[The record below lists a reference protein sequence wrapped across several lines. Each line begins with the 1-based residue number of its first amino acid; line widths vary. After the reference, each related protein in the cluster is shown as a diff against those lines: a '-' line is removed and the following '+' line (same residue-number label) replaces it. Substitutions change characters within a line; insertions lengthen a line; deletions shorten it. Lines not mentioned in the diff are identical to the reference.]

1 MIGESM
7 LSLKMV
13 GIIFGCWISILHLS
27 YGQED
32 TVEFNRDVRP
42 ILSDRCFLC
51 HGPDRASEEG
61 QATDLRLDDRASA
74 IEFDVFDFENP
85 AESELIARVTT
96 ADPDTKMPPPDSQ
109 KHSLSSAEVE
119 ILRAWIGAGANYEKH
134 WSYQA
139 PQRPELPEVP
149 AQADVFNAIDAFVV
163 ARAMRENRKPSAVAD
178 RSSLIRRVTFDLT
191 GLPPSVAEIEAFEN
205 DKSPLRVAYG
215 KVVDRLL
222 LSEHYGEQM
231 ARFWLDS
238 ARYAD
243 TSGYQYDRERKQWVW
258 RDWVINAFNTNMPF
272 DQFTVEQIAGDLLPE
287 ATDQTRLATGFNR
300 NHPITIEGGVVD
312 EEYRTEYVIDRVVT
326 ASTVWLGQTFT
337 CARCHD
343 HKYDPISQEDFYRF
357 YAFFNNVPER
367 GLNGFAPN
375 RVIASPLRAG
385 HDQLE
390 LRIAKLEGKLA
401 ELKAPVHQWES
412 DVRKQV
418 ANWEI
423 LPPVNVISSGGATPK
438 IMEDQSVLMVGKN
451 PVKDDYEFVFETE
464 QSVQAI
470 RLEAMVDPLLVNGS
484 ASRGFNG
491 NYVLSEFIVEAKSGD
506 GDSYEPVKIASASA
520 DYEQKRYTVDL
531 TIDGRVDA
539 TGWAVDG
546 NVRPENRVAIY
557 SLETPIPRG
566 TAVRIKMLHRYGG
579 SHQIGRFRVSASAT
593 APTVGP
599 LQDLLA
605 IDLANRSAE
614 QTNRLR
620 ELLVMRLGSEEM
632 REIVSELQ
640 IVRAELKKALVV
652 PATMVMQEMP
662 QPRPVYVLERGEY
675 DKPNKERP
683 VTPGVPSA
691 IGAIGVDGPQNRL
704 GLARWLVSSKQ
715 PLTARVTINRFW
727 QRLFGVGIVKTSED
741 FGAQGEYPS
750 HPDLLDWLAVEFMES
765 GWDVKAILKTMV
777 SSRTYMQSSRITEA
791 SFQWD
796 PENRFLTR
804 GPRVRLDAEE
814 IRDNSLAVSGLLDHK
829 IGGASVYP
837 YHPQGLW
844 MEVNNR
850 PGYSRAY
857 PHQTEAEQLLRRTLY
872 TFWKRTVPPPSMA
885 TFDAPSR
892 EYCVVRRSSTN
903 TPLQALVMLHD
914 PQFVEAA
921 RFLGKR
927 MLDSG
932 RPTIESKIAFGF
944 KCCTSREPAEAE
956 LKVLVQT
963 YYQRLEQYQA
973 DLSAADQTLG
983 VGGIKV
989 TVVKDRAEL
998 AALTQVARL
1007 LMNLSEFL
1015 TKG

>member
-1 MIGESM
+1 MP
-7 LSLKMV
+7 SLKTI
-13 GIIFGCWISILHLS
+13 GIILGCWISILQNS
-27 YGQED
+27 YGQDE
-32 TVEFNRDVRP
+32 TVVFNRDVRP

-51 HGPDRASEEG
+51 HGPDRASEQG
-61 QATDLRLDDRASA
+61 KATDLRLDDRASA
-74 IEFDVFDFENP
+74 IEFDVFDFDNP
-85 AESELIARVTT
+85 AGSELIARVTS
-96 ADPDTKMPPPDSQ
+96 ADPEAKMPPPESQ
-109 KHSLSSAEVE
+109 KHALSKAEVA
-119 ILRAWIGAGANYEKH
+119 ILSQWIGEGAKYERH
-134 WSYQA
+134 WSYRS
-139 PQRPELPEVP
+139 PRRPALPVIE
-149 AQADVFNAIDAFVV
+149 DSTSVFNAIDTFVV
-163 ARAMRENRKPSAVAD
+163 QRLKLENHEPSSVAS
-178 RSSLIRRVTFDLT
+178 RSALIRRVTFDLT
-191 GLPPSVAEIEAFEN
+191 GLPPSVSEIEAFEN
-205 DKSPLRVAYG
+205 DQAPLRIAYG

-222 LSEHYGEQM
+222 LSTHYGEQM

-272 DQFTVEQIAGDLLPE
+272 DQFTIEQIAGDLLPD

-343 HKYDPISQEDFYRF
+343 HKYDPVSQEDFYRF
-357 YAFFNNVPER
+357 FAFFNNVPER
-367 GLNGFAPN
+367 GLNGFTPN
-375 RVIASPLRAG
+375 LVVASPLDSARKKLSL
-385 HDQLE
+385 QIEELE
-390 LRIAKLEGKLA
+390 KKLA
-401 ELKAPVHQWES
+401 GLNVPVDQWES
-412 DVRKQV
+412 EIRKQV
-418 ANWEI
+418 AKWEI
-423 LPPVNVISSGGATPK
+423 LAPDKVVSAGGATPK
-438 IMEDQSVLMVGKN
+438 TMEDQSVLMVGKN
-451 PVKDDYEFVFETE
+451 PIKDDYEFIFKTE
-464 QSVQAI
+464 QAVKAI
-470 RLEAMVDPLLVNGS
+470 RLEAMVDPALVNGS

-491 NYVLSEFIVEAKSGD
+491 NYVLSEFIVEVQSGD
-506 GDSYEPVKIASASA
+506 RVSYEPVKIASANA
-520 DYEQKRYTVDL
+520 DYEQNRYTVDL

-546 NVRPENRVAIY
+546 NTRPDNRVATY
-557 SLETPIPRG
+557 SLEKPITPG

-579 SHQIGRFRVSASAT
+579 SHQIGRFRISASKT

-599 LQDLLA
+599 LEDLLA
-605 IDLANRSAE
+605 IDLANRSVD

-620 ELLVMRLGSEEM
+620 DLLVMRFGSEEA
-632 REIVSELQ
+632 RQIVTELRF
-640 IVRAELKKALVV
+640 VRAELKKSLIV

-675 DKPNKERP
+675 DKPDKERP
-683 VTPGVPSA
+683 VSPGVPSA
-691 IGAIGVDGPQNRL
+691 IGMLDVDGPKNRL
-704 GLARWLVSSKQ
+704 GLAQWLVSAEQ
-715 PLTARVTINRFW
+715 PLTARVTVNRFW

-750 HPDLLDWLAVEFMES
+750 HPDLLDWLSVEFMES
-765 GWDVKAILKTMV
+765 GWDVKSILKTMV
-777 SSRTYMQSSRITEA
+777 SSRTYMQSSRITEVN
-791 SFQWD
+791 FRRD
-796 PENRFLTR
+796 PENRFLAR

-814 IRDNSLAVSGLLDHK
+814 IRDNALSVSGLLNVK

-850 PGYSRAY
+850 PGLSRSY
-857 PHQTEAEQLLRRTLY
+857 PHQTQADQLHRRTLY

-927 MLDSG
+927 MLDSNQAS
-932 RPTIESKIAFGF
+932 IESRIAFGF
-944 KCCTSREPAEAE
+944 KCCTSREPTEEE
-956 LKVLVQT
+956 LKILVAT
-963 YYQRLEQYQA
+963 YRQRLDQYRA
-973 DLSAADQTLG
+973 DSSAAEQAIG
-983 VGGIKV
+983 VGGIKITAGTAV
-989 TVVKDRAEL
+989 AEL
-998 AALTQVARL
+998 AALTQVARM

>member
-1 MIGESM
+1 M
-7 LSLKMV
+7 LSLKIV
-13 GIIFGCWISILHLS
+13 GLIFCCWISIPYLS
-27 YGQED
+27 CAQD
-32 TVEFNRDVRP
+32 RTVEFNRDVRP
-42 ILSDRCFLC
+42 ILSDRCYLC
-51 HGPDRASEEG
+51 HGPDRTSEESK
-61 QATDLRLDDRASA
+61 ATNLRLDDRVSA
-74 IEFDVFDFENP
+74 IEFGVFDFEN
-85 AESELIARVTT
+85 SSDSKLIARVTT

-109 KHSLSSAEVE
+109 KHSLSDSEIE
-119 ILRAWIGAGANYEKH
+119 ILRAWIEEGANYEQH
-134 WSYQA
+134 WSYQS
-139 PQRPELPEVP
+139 PRRPETPRIGD
-149 AQADVFNAIDAFVV
+149 QSQVFNPIDAFV
-163 ARAMRENRKPSAVAD
+163 AKRLMEQNREPSELAD

-205 DKSPLRVAYG
+205 DAAPLRIAYG

-222 LSEHYGEQM
+222 ASEHYGEQM

-238 ARYAD
+238 SRYAD

-272 DQFTVEQIAGDLLPE
+272 DQFTIEQIAGDLLPE

-343 HKYDPISQEDFYRF
+343 HKYDPISQKDFYRF

-367 GLNGFAPN
+367 GLNGFTPN
-375 RVIASPLRAG
+375 LVVASPLNKA
-385 HDQLE
+385 QKKLE
-390 LRIAKLEGKLA
+390 QRVRDFEGKLVDLNFPI
-401 ELKAPVHQWES
+401 EQWEK
-412 DVRKQV
+412 DMRKQV
-418 ANWEI
+418 AQWEI
-423 LPPVNVISSGGATPK
+423 STPDNITSAGGATPQ
-438 IMEDQSVLMVGKN
+438 ILEDQSVLMTGKN
-451 PVKDDYEFVFETE
+451 PVMDDYEFVFTTG
-464 QSVQAI
+464 QSVEAI
-470 RLEAMVDPLLVNGS
+470 RLEAMVDPALVNGS

-491 NYVLSEFIVEAKSGD
+491 NYVLSEFVVEVKSNE
-506 GDSYEPVKIASASA
+506 GDSFEAVKIASASA
-520 DYEQKRYTVDL
+520 DYEQNRYTIDL
-531 TIDGRVDA
+531 SIDGRIDT

-546 NVRPENRVAIY
+546 NTRPDNRVAMY
-557 SLETPIPRG
+557 NLESPIPPG
-566 TAVRIKMLHRYGG
+566 KTVRVRLLHRFGG
-579 SHQIGRFRVSASAT
+579 SHQIGRFRISVSAT
-593 APTVGP
+593 APLGGP
-599 LQDLLA
+599 LEDLLTVSPESRTV
-605 IDLANRSAE
+605 D
-614 QTNRLR
+614 QTKRLR
-620 ELLVMRLGSEEM
+620 ELLVMKYGS
-632 REIVSELQ
+632 RESRQLVKQLRA
-640 IVRAELKKALVV
+640 VRDELKKVSTV
-652 PATMVMQEMP
+652 PATMVMQEML

-675 DKPNKERP
+675 DKPDKERP
-683 VTPGVPSA
+683 VSPGVPAALGSLD
-691 IGAIGVDGPQNRL
+691 IGWPKNRL
-704 GLARWLVSSKQ
+704 GLAKWLVSSEQ
-715 PLTARVTINRFW
+715 PLTARVTVNRYW

-750 HPDLLDWLAVEFMES
+750 HPDLLDWLAVEFMETN
-765 GWDVKAILKTMV
+765 WDVKAILKTMV

-791 SFQWD
+791 DFQSD
-796 PENRFLTR
+796 PENRFLAR

-814 IRDNSLAVSGLLDHK
+814 IRDNALSVSGLLDVK

-850 PGYSRAY
+850 PGYSRPY
-857 PHQTEAEQLLRRTLY
+857 PHQTQAEQLLRRTLY
-872 TFWKRTVPPPSMA
+872 TFWKRTVPPPSMS

-932 RPTIESKIAFGF
+932 RTTVESKIAFGF
-944 KCCTSREPAEAE
+944 QCCTSRQPTEAE
-956 LKVLVQT
+956 LKVLVDT
-963 YYQRLEQYQA
+963 YDRRLKQYEA
-973 DLSAADQTLG
+973 DSSAADRTLG
-983 VGGIKV
+983 VGGIKIAD
-989 TVVKDRAEL
+989 VKNRAEL
-998 AALTQVARL
+998 AALTQVARV

>member
-1 MIGESM
+1 MPG
-7 LSLKMV
+7 LKIV
-13 GIIFGCWISILHLS
+13 GIIFSCLISILHNS
-27 YGQED
+27 YGQD
-32 TVEFNRDVRP
+32 GTVAFNRDVRP

-51 HGPDRASEEG
+51 HGPDRASE
-61 QATDLRLDDRASA
+61 QSKATDLRLDNRASA
-74 IEFDVFDFENP
+74 IELDVFDFDEP
-85 AESELIARVTT
+85 AKSELIVRITSV
-96 ADPDTKMPPPDSQ
+96 DPDTKMPPPDSQ
-109 KHSLSSAEVE
+109 KHTLSDVEVE
-119 ILRAWIGAGANYEKH
+119 ILSAWIEEGAKYERH
-134 WSYQA
+134 WSYRS
-139 PQRPELPEVP
+139 PQRPRLPEIKDS
-149 AQADVFNAIDAFVV
+149 ATVFNAIDTFVV
-163 ARAMRENRKPSAVAD
+163 ERLKLENQQPSAVAD
-178 RSSLIRRVTFDLT
+178 RSALIRRVTFDLT
-191 GLPPSVAEIEAFEN
+191 GLPPSVSEIEAFEN
-205 DKSPLRVAYG
+205 DEDPLRIAYE
-215 KVVDRLL
+215 KVIDRLL
-222 LSEHYGEQM
+222 SSTHYGEQM

-272 DQFTVEQIAGDLLPE
+272 DQFTIEQIAGDLLPK

-343 HKYDPISQEDFYRF
+343 HKYDPVSQEDFYRF

-367 GLNGFAPN
+367 GLNGFTPN
-375 RVIASPLRAG
+375 LVVASPLNAA
-385 HDQLE
+385 QEKLE
-390 LRIAKLEGKLA
+390 KRVAKLEEKLA
-401 ELKAPVHQWES
+401 ELKAPINQWES
-412 DVRKQV
+412 DIRKQV
-418 ANWEI
+418 AEWEI
-423 LPPVNVISSGGATPK
+423 LRPVKVVSSGGATPK
-438 IMEDQSVLMVGKN
+438 TMEDHSVLMVGKN
-451 PVKDDYEFVFETE
+451 PLKDDYEFVFKTE
-464 QSVQAI
+464 QSVAAI
-470 RLEAMVDPLLVNGS
+470 RLEAMVDPSLVNGS

-491 NYVLSEFIVEAKSGD
+491 NYVLSEFVVEVKSGD
-506 GDSYEPVKIASASA
+506 GASYEPVKISSASA

-546 NVRPENRVAIY
+546 NTRPDNRVAMY
-557 SLETPIPRG
+557 SLETPIPPG
-566 TAVRIKMLHRYGG
+566 MGVRIKMLHRYGG
-579 SHQIGRFRVSASAT
+579 SHQIGKFRISASAT
-593 APTVGP
+593 APMVSP
-599 LQDLLA
+599 LEDLLA
-605 IDLANRSAE
+605 IDLANRSVD

-620 ELLVMRLGSEEM
+620 ELLVIKFGSEEA
-632 REIVSELQ
+632 REIVKELQ
-640 IVRAELKKALVV
+640 FVRAELKKDSIV

-683 VTPGVPSA
+683 VSPGVPSA
-691 IGAIGVDGPQNRL
+691 IGTLDVDGPQNRL
-704 GLARWLVSSKQ
+704 GLARWLVSSEQ
-715 PLTARVTINRFW
+715 PLTARVTVNRFW

-765 GWDVKAILKTMV
+765 GWDVKAILKTIV

-791 SFQWD
+791 NFQWD
-796 PENRFLTR
+796 PENRFLAR

-814 IRDNSLAVSGLLDHK
+814 IRDNALAVSGLLDGK

-850 PGYSRAY
+850 PGYSRSY
-857 PHQTEAEQLLRRTLY
+857 PHQTRADQLLRRTLY

-914 PQFVEAA
+914 PQFVESA

-927 MLDSG
+927 MLDSDQ
-932 RPTIESKIAFGF
+932 PTIESKIAFGF
-944 KCCTSREPAEAE
+944 KCCTSREPTEPE
-956 LKVLVQT
+956 LEILLGT
-963 YYQRLEQYQA
+963 YHRRLDQYRA

-983 VGGIKV
+983 VGGIKI
-989 TVVKDRAEL
+989 TAVKDRAKL
-998 AALTQVARL
+998 AALTQVARM

>member
-1 MIGESM
+1 M

-85 AESELIARVTT
+85 DESELIARVTT

-109 KHSLSSAEVE
+109 KHSLSNAEVE

-134 WSYQA
+134 WSYQT

-149 AQADVFNAIDAFVV
+149 DQADVFNAIDAFVV
-163 ARAMRENRKPSAVAD
+163 ARAMRENRKPSIVAD

-205 DKSPLRVAYG
+205 DKSPLRIAYG

-222 LSEHYGEQM
+222 ASEHYGEQM

-258 RDWVINAFNTNMPF
+258 RDWVINAFNTNLPF

-375 RVIASPLRAG
+375 RVIASPLKAG

-390 LRIAKLEGKLA
+390 LQIAKLEGELA
-401 ELKAPVHQWES
+401 ELKAPVNQWES

-418 ANWEI
+418 VNWEI

-438 IMEDQSVLMVGKN
+438 IMEDQSVLMVGEN
-451 PVKDDYEFVFETE
+451 PVKDDYEFVFETK

-546 NVRPENRVAIY
+546 NVRPDNRVAIY

-704 GLARWLVSSKQ
+704 GLAQWLVSSKQ

-944 KCCTSREPAEAE
+944 KCCTSREPTEAE

-963 YYQRLEQYQA
+963 YHQRLEQYQA

-983 VGGIKV
+983 VGGIKL

>member
-51 HGPDRASEEG
+51 HGPDRAGEEG

-139 PQRPELPEVP
+139 PQRPALPEVP

-557 SLETPIPRG
+557 SLEAPIPRG

-973 DLSAADQTLG
+973 DLSTADQTLG

>member
-1 MIGESM
+1 MPN
-7 LSLKMV
+7 LKIV
-13 GIIFGCWISILHLS
+13 GILFGCLVSILNNS
-27 YGQED
+27 YGQDE
-32 TVEFNRDVRP
+32 TVVFNRDVRP

-51 HGPDRASEEG
+51 HGPDRGSEQSKAS
-61 QATDLRLDDRASA
+61 DLRLDDRASA
-74 IEFDVFDFENP
+74 IEFGVFDFDNP
-85 AESELIARVTT
+85 AKSELISRVISE
-96 ADPDTKMPPPDSQ
+96 DPDSQMPPPDSQ
-109 KHSLSSAEVE
+109 KHALTEAEVK
-119 ILRAWIGAGANYEKH
+119 ILSVWIGEGAKYQRH
-134 WSYQA
+134 WSYQ
-139 PQRPELPEVP
+139 PPHRPELPEVEDS
-149 AQADVFNAIDAFVV
+149 AVVFNAIDSFVLE
-163 ARAMRENRKPSAVAD
+163 RLKLENRLPSAVAE
-178 RSSLIRRVTFDLT
+178 RTALIRRVTFDLT
-191 GLPPSVAEIEAFEN
+191 GLPPSVSEIEAFEN
-205 DKSPLRVAYG
+205 DKDPLRIAYD
-215 KVVDRLL
+215 KVIDRLL
-222 LSEHYGEQM
+222 STTHYGEQM

-272 DQFTVEQIAGDLLPE
+272 DRFTIEQIAGDLLPD

-343 HKYDPISQEDFYRF
+343 HKYDPVSQEDFYRF

-367 GLNGFAPN
+367 GLNGFTPN
-375 RVIASPLRAG
+375 LVVASPLDSARKKLSR
-385 HDQLE
+385 QIE
-390 LRIAKLEGKLA
+390 KLEKKLA
-401 ELKAPVHQWES
+401 GLNIPMDQWES
-412 DVRKQV
+412 DVLGQV
-418 ANWEI
+418 AKWNI
-423 LPPVNVISSGGATPK
+423 LPPAKVSSSGGATPK
-438 IMEDQSVLMVGKN
+438 TMEDQSVLMVGKN
-451 PVKDDYEFVFETE
+451 PIKDDYEFIFKTE
-464 QSVQAI
+464 QAVNAI
-470 RLEAMVDPLLVNGS
+470 RLEAMVDPALVNGS

-491 NYVLSEFIVEAKSGD
+491 NYVLSEFIVEVKSGD
-506 GDSYEPVKIASASA
+506 SASYDPVKIASASA
-520 DYEQKRYTVDL
+520 DYEQNRYTVDL

-546 NVRPENRVAIY
+546 NTRPDNRVATY
-557 SLETPIPRG
+557 NLEKPITRG
-566 TAVRIKMLHRYGG
+566 TPVRIKMLHRYGG
-579 SHQIGRFRVSASAT
+579 SHQIGRFRISVSAT

-599 LQDLLA
+599 LEDLLA
-605 IDLANRSAE
+605 IDLANRSVE
-614 QTNRLR
+614 QANRLR
-620 ELLVMRLGSEEM
+620 DLLVMRFGTEEA
-632 REIVSELQ
+632 RQIVTELRF
-640 IVRAELKKALVV
+640 VRAELKKALIV

-683 VTPGVPSA
+683 VSPGVPSA
-691 IGAIGVDGPQNRL
+691 IGMLSVDGPRNRL
-704 GLARWLVSSKQ
+704 GLAQWLVSAEQ
-715 PLTARVTINRFW
+715 PLTARVTVNRFW

-777 SSRTYMQSSRITEA
+777 SSRTYMQSSRITETN
-791 SFQWD
+791 FQWD
-796 PENRFLTR
+796 PENRFLMR

-814 IRDNSLAVSGLLDHK
+814 IRDNALAVSGLLDDK
-829 IGGASVYP
+829 IGGSSVYP

-850 PGYSRAY
+850 PGYSRSY
-857 PHQTEAEQLLRRTLY
+857 PHQTRADQLFRRTLY

-927 MLDSG
+927 MLQSDQSSV
-932 RPTIESKIAFGF
+932 ELKIAFGF
-944 KCCTSREPAEAE
+944 KCCTSREPVEAE
-956 LKVLVQT
+956 LEILLAT
-963 YYQRLEQYQA
+963 YYQRLDQYRA
-973 DLSAADQTLG
+973 DLSAANQVLG
-983 VGGIKV
+983 VGGIKIS
-989 TVVKDRAEL
+989 VVQDRAEL
-998 AALTQVARL
+998 AALTQVARM

>member
-51 HGPDRASEEG
+51 HGPDRAGEEG

-139 PQRPELPEVP
+139 PQRPALPEVP

-222 LSEHYGEQM
+222 SSEHYGEQM

-375 RVIASPLRAG
+375 RVIASPLKAG

-390 LRIAKLEGKLA
+390 LQIAKLEGELA

>member
-51 HGPDRASEEG
+51 HGPDRAGEEG

-149 AQADVFNAIDAFVV
+149 DQADVFNAIDAFVV

-375 RVIASPLRAG
+375 RVIASPLKAG

-390 LRIAKLEGKLA
+390 LQIAKLEGELA

-675 DKPNKERP
+675 DRPNKERP